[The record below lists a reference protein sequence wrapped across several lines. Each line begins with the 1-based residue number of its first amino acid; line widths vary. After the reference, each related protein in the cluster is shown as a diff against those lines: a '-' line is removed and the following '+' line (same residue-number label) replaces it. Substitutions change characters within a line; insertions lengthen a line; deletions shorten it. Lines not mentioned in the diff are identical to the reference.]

1 MVTINQSF
9 KHTINWMK
17 FKKKNLKTAMLM
29 IIVSWM
35 TIFQNKNLLLY
46 TAVRNQK
53 ICLKNKRVF
62 TNSKL
67 FYMGMM
73 F

>member
-9 KHTINWMK
+9 KHIINWMK

-35 TIFQNKNLLLY
+35 TTFQNKNLLLY
-46 TAVRNQK
+46 TAVGNQK